1 MNFTLQVIFWLSL
14 GSILTSYLLYPI
26 LVRFFAYFKKEKTAL
41 LIEDW
46 PSVEIVF
53 AAYNEEA
60 VIEEKIR
67 SILACDYPANKLKI
81 SIGSDNSIDG
91 TNNILE
97 HWLQTDN
104 RFKVEFFADRQGK
117 SAIINYLTKNSSAQF
132 LLLTDANIIF
142 DKDLIK
148 NLVSRLYF
156 DKDAAACGAV
166 IHYGALP
173 QKGISKQENSYLGWE
188 NKLKAAESK
197 LWSIV
202 LGLEGGAYLIKSEKF
217 PEIPPLFFMEDF
229 FVSLRLMQQNQKV
242 LWEPKAKVY
251 EDVSVSPQEEY
262 KRKVRIGVGN
272 FQNLKYFKGLIIKK
286 FWPVGLA
293 FIAHKILRWL
303 TPFFLILLLFS
314 STQLTMYH
322 WFYAIFSGLYMVFIG
337 LGLFGI
343 LFAQRSGGGFLKY
356 PGHFIYMNLALLEG
370 FMTYIKGIKSNAWEP
385 TERNQR

>member
-1 MNFTLQVIFWLSL
+1 MNLFLQVIFWLSL
-14 GSILTSYLLYPI
+14 GSILSSYLLYPL
-26 LVRFFAYFKKEKTAL
+26 LVRFFAFFKKEREA
-41 LIEDW
+41 IPIQDW
-46 PSVEIVF
+46 PSIEVVF
-53 AAYNEEA
+53 AAYNEES
-60 VIEEKIR
+60 VIDTKIR
-67 SILACDYPANKLKI
+67 SILACDYPSEKISI
-81 SIGSDNSIDG
+81 SIGSDNSSDA
-91 TNNILE
+91 TNEILQAWQAKE
-97 HWLQTDN
+97 SRLKVKF
-104 RFKVEFFADRQGK
+104 FKERHGK
-117 SAIINYLTKNSSAQF
+117 SAIINQLTAKTQSEF

-142 DKDLIK
+142 DKDLLK
-148 NLVSRLYF
+148 TLVSRLNS
-156 DKDAAACGAV
+156 DEQAAACGAV

-173 QKGISKQENSYLGWE
+173 QKGISQQENFYLSWE
-188 NKLKAAESK
+188 NKLKAAESR

-202 LGLEGGAYLIKSEKF
+202 LGLEGGAYLIRTHKF

-229 FVSLRLMQQNQKV
+229 YVSLRLMEQNHNV

-262 KRKVRIGVGN
+262 KRKVRIGIGN
-272 FQNLKYFKGLIIKK
+272 YQNLKCFKGLILKK
-286 FWPVGLA
+286 FWPIGFA
-293 FIAHKILRWL
+293 FFAHKILRWL

-343 LFAQRSGGGFLKY
+343 LFAQNKGGGFLKY

-385 TERNQR
+385 TARNQH

>member
-1 MNFTLQVIFWLSL
+1 MNLFLQVIFWLSL
-14 GSILTSYLLYPI
+14 GSILSSYLLYP
-26 LVRFFAYFKKEKTAL
+26 LMVRFFALFKKEKKAN

-46 PSVEIVF
+46 PSIEVVF
-53 AAYNEEA
+53 AAYNEES
-60 VIEEKIR
+60 VIDKKIR
-67 SILACDYPANKLKI
+67 SILDCDYPSDKLSI
-81 SIGSDNSIDG
+81 SIGSDNSCDG

-97 HWLQTDN
+97 AWQAKDERLKVTI
-104 RFKVEFFADRQGK
+104 FKKRQGK
-117 SAIINYLTKNSSAQF
+117 SAIINQLTAKTKAEF

-142 DKDLIK
+142 DKDLLK
-148 NLVSRLYF
+148 KLVNRLQT
-156 DKDAAACGAV
+156 DHEAAACGAV

-173 QKGISKQENSYLGWE
+173 QKGISIQENFYLSWE

-202 LGLEGGAYLIKSEKF
+202 LGLEGGAYLIKANKF

-229 FVSLRLMQQNQKV
+229 YVSLRLMEQDQKV

-262 KRKVRIGVGN
+262 KRKVRIGIGN
-272 FQNLKYFKGLIIKK
+272 YQNLKCFKGLLIKR
-286 FWPVGLA
+286 FWPIGLA
-293 FIAHKILRWL
+293 FFAHKILRWF

-343 LFAQRSGGGFLKY
+343 LFAQRKGGAFLKY

-385 TERNQR
+385 TARNQH